1 MLNGLAVCLGKV
13 LELIRYFVLVV
24 NSDCERK
31 KIYLDAESVK
41 VKATIWIVPEYI
53 SKKTR
58 SKLLQ
63 LFKLFRCLGDV
74 IGESS
79 SCVDAINSRL
89 TAALNSFRQLL
100 PITTNRGVSLK
111 NRVTIFRSCIRKVL
125 LYGCKT
131 WPALSE
137 SPTFKICWQRY
148 GGFVA
153 FGLNSIASRKAWYY

>member
-79 SCVDAINSRL
+79 SCVDAINARL
-89 TAALNSFRQLL
+89 TAAQNGFRQPL
-100 PITTNRGVSLK
+100 PITTSRGVSLK